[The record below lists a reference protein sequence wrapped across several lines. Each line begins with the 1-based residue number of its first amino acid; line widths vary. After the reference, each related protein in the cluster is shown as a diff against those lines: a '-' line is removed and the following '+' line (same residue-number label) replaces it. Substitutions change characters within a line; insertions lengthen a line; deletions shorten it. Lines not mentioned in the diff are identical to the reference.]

1 MPVHGRPSV
10 TRATVTSRGAEAEA
24 VPSSARGAR
33 SPGGREGGAP
43 GTLGGVL
50 AALPLAIA
58 ITGAEP
64 GFPVKAANER
74 YQLWTQSVRADRATG
89 DAVSA
94 EIARLLAAAVATG
107 RPQRLTGVRVAPAAG
122 GSAAAPLSTA
132 VWDVAAH
139 PLHDRSGR
147 VTQVMQLVTD
157 ATDRAQTRERL
168 AETRQ
173 LAQRRRLEVEELRTR
188 LDQMVA
194 LDKLK
199 TDFMNLTTHE
209 LRSPLAIVYGYLGMM
224 EAGVLGA
231 LGPELTEAVSA
242 SIQSVEVMNQLVTE
256 LLEMARLDEGHISE
270 TRERVDLVEVV
281 TAAAA
286 RAEASDRHRLRLD
299 LESGPAPVLGG
310 RSQLLRVFANLVDN
324 AVKYSPEGGE
334 IAVSLRRAAGQVS
347 VDVTDHGLGVPAG
360 QVDRLFTRFG
370 RIVTP
375 ANQGIEGTGLG
386 LYLCRETAR
395 RLGGDVT
402 ATSIEGRGSTF
413 TVRLP
418 LAPPREAPA

>member
-1 MPVHGRPSV
+1 MPVHGLPAV

-24 VPSSARGAR
+24 EPGSVGGAR
-33 SPGGREGGAP
+33 SPSGRVGGAP

-58 ITGAEP
+58 IAGTEP

-74 YQLWTQSVRADRATG
+74 YQLWTQSVRADRSTG

-139 PLHDRSGR
+139 PLRDRSGR

-168 AETRQ
+168 AEAEQ
-173 LAQRRRLEVEELRTR
+173 LAERRRLEVEELRTR

-209 LRSPLAIVYGYLGMM
+209 LRSPLAIVYGYLGMI

-281 TAAAA
+281 TAAA
-286 RAEASDRHRLRLD
+286 RAEVSDRHRLRLD
-299 LESGPAPVLGG
+299 LQSGPAPVLGG

-324 AVKYSPEGGE
+324 AVKYSPAGGE
-334 IAVSLRRAAGQVS
+334 IAVSLRRAAGEVS

>member
-1 MPVHGRPSV
+1 M
-10 TRATVTSRGAEAEA
+10 TSRGAEAE
-24 VPSSARGAR
+24 PGSPGGAR

-74 YQLWTQSVRADRATG
+74 HQLWTQSVRADRSTG

-139 PLHDRSGR
+139 PLRDRSGR

-168 AETRQ
+168 AQAQQ
-173 LAQRRRLEVEELRTR
+173 LAERRRLEVEELRTR

-209 LRSPLAIVYGYLGMM
+209 LRSPLAIVYGYLGMI

-281 TAAAA
+281 TAAA
-286 RAEASDRHRLRLD
+286 RAEVSDRHRLRLD

-334 IAVSLRRAAGQVS
+334 IAISLRRAAGEVS

-360 QVDRLFTRFG
+360 HVDRLFTRFG

-375 ANQGIEGTGLG
+375 ANQGIGGTGLG

-402 ATSIEGRGSTF
+402 ATSVEGRGSTF

>member
-1 MPVHGRPSV
+1 M
-10 TRATVTSRGAEAEA
+10 TRTATASGAAEAAAGLSA
-24 VPSSARGAR
+24 V
-33 SPGGREGGAP
+33 EDGGAP
-43 GTLGGVL
+43 DRPGGDTRGTLSAVL

-58 ITGAEP
+58 ISGAAP
-64 GFPVKAANER
+64 GFPVRAANER
-74 YQLWTQSVRADRATG
+74 YQLWMQSVRADWSTG

-94 EIARLLAAAVATG
+94 EVAALLAAAVATG
-107 RPQRLTGVRVAPAAG
+107 RPQRLSGVRIAPAG
-122 GSAAAPLSTA
+122 DGSGELAAAAA

-139 PLHDRSGR
+139 PLRDPQGR

-157 ATDRAQTRERL
+157 ATDRAQARERL
-168 AETRQ
+168 TEVEHQAEE
-173 LAQRRRLEVEELRTR
+173 RRLETAELRAR
-188 LDQMVA
+188 LDRMVA

-199 TDFMNLTTHE
+199 SDFMNLTTHE

-224 EAGVLGA
+224 ESGVLGP
-231 LGPELTEAVSA
+231 LSPEITEAVGA

-256 LLEMARLDEGHISE
+256 LLEMARLDEGHLSE

-286 RAEASDRHRLRLD
+286 RVEASDRHHLHLD
-299 LESGPAPVLGG
+299 VEPGPAPAPVLGS

-324 AVKYSPEGGE
+324 ALKYSPEGGE
-334 IAVSLRRAAGQVS
+334 IRLALHRTDGHVT
-347 VDVTDHGLGVPAG
+347 VDVTDHGLGVPAS
-360 QVDRLFTRFG
+360 QADKLFTRFG
-370 RIVTP
+370 RIVTA
-375 ANQGIEGTGLG
+375 ANQGIGGTGLG

-402 ATSIEGRGSTF
+402 ASSIEGRGSTF

-418 LAPPREAPA
+418 LAPRGEVA